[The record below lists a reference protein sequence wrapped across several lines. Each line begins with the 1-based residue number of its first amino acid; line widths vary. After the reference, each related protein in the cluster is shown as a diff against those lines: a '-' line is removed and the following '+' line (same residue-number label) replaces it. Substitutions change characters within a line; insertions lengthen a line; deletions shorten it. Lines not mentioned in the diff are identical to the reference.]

1 MMARP
6 FIVYPNPAS
15 DRINLASE
23 SVIDPNLVIRILSV
37 DGKTV
42 ISENPQFIINSLNN
56 VSIIIPEN
64 ITDGIYF
71 LEVKNGIRVFTEKL
85 ILIK

>member
-71 LEVKNGIRVFTEKL
+71 LEVKNGTRVFTEKL

>member
-1 MMARP
+1 MSRP
-6 FIVYPNPAS
+6 FITYPNPAS

-23 SVIDPNLVIRILSV
+23 SEIDPTIAVRILSV

-42 ISENPQFIINSLNN
+42 IAEKPEIIINSLNN

-71 LEVKNGIRVFTEKL
+71 IEIKNKNKSFTEKL